1 MKKVNKN
8 FMYNM
13 VYQILLY
20 IIPFIVTPYISRV
33 LGAENIGIYS
43 YTYSIV
49 TYFMLLTLLGINN
62 YGTRNIARNHKNREK
77 LSFTFSS
84 IYYLQIIMGIIML
97 VIYNISIIF
106 MDKAYTM
113 LFIINNLFI
122 ISAILDINWLFFGL
136 EEFKITT
143 VRNGIIKIVSVLLI
157 FLLVKEKQD
166 LWKYLLIMSGSLV
179 ISQLYLFLF
188 RKKYVDFKKVKIKD
202 ITKHIKSIC
211 VLFIPVIAY
220 SVYRVMDKTMIR
232 WNK

>member
-62 YGTRNIARNHKNREK
+62 YGTRNIAKNHKNREK
-77 LSFTFSS
+77 LSYTFSS

-97 VIYNISIIF
+97 VIYNISIS
-106 MDKAYTM
+106 
-113 LFIINNLFI
+113 IN
-122 ISAILDINWLFFGL
+122 
-136 EEFKITT
+136 
-143 VRNGIIKIVSVLLI
+143 
-157 FLLVKEKQD
+157 
-166 LWKYLLIMSGSLV
+166 
-179 ISQLYLFLF
+179 
-188 RKKYVDFKKVKIKD
+188 
-202 ITKHIKSIC
+202 
-211 VLFIPVIAY
+211 
-220 SVYRVMDKTMIR
+220 
-232 WNK
+232 

>member
-113 LFIINNLFI
+113 LFLINNLFI

-143 VRNGIIKIVSVLLI
+143 VRNGIIKIVSVILI
-157 FLLVKEKQD
+157 FLLVKRKED

-188 RKKYVDFKKVKIKD
+188 IKRYVDFKKVKMKD
-202 ITKHIKSIC
+202 ITKHIKSVF

-220 SVYRVMDKTMIR
+220 SVYRIMDKTMIR
-232 WNK
+232 WNR

>member
-20 IIPFIVTPYISRV
+20 IIPLIVTPYISRV

-62 YGTRNIARNHKNREK
+62 YGTRNIAKNHKNREK
-77 LSFTFSS
+77 LSYTFSS

-106 MDKAYTM
+106 MDKAYT
-113 LFIINNLFI
+113 
-122 ISAILDINWLFFGL
+122 
-136 EEFKITT
+136 
-143 VRNGIIKIVSVLLI
+143 
-157 FLLVKEKQD
+157 KED

-202 ITKHIKSIC
+202 ITKHIKSVC

-220 SVYRVMDKTMIR
+220 SVYRIMDKTMIR
-232 WNK
+232 WNR

>member
-1 MKKVNKN
+1 
-8 FMYNM
+8 MYNM

-62 YGTRNIARNHKNREK
+62 YGTRNIAKNHKNREK

-113 LFIINNLFI
+113 LFLINNLFI

-143 VRNGIIKIVSVLLI
+143 VRNGIIKIVSVILI
-157 FLLVKEKQD
+157 FLLVK
-166 LWKYLLIMSGSLV
+166 
-179 ISQLYLFLF
+179 
-188 RKKYVDFKKVKIKD
+188 RK
-202 ITKHIKSIC
+202 
-211 VLFIPVIAY
+211 
-220 SVYRVMDKTMIR
+220 
-232 WNK
+232 

>member
-20 IIPFIVTPYISRV
+20 IIPLIVTPYISRV

-62 YGTRNIARNHKNREK
+62 YGTRNIAKNHKNREK
-77 LSFTFSS
+77 LSLTFSS
-84 IYYLQIIMGIIML
+84 IYYLQITMGIIML

-113 LFIINNLFI
+113 LFLINNLFI

-143 VRNGIIKIVSVLLI
+143 FRNGII
-157 FLLVKEKQD
+157 
-166 LWKYLLIMSGSLV
+166 
-179 ISQLYLFLF
+179 
-188 RKKYVDFKKVKIKD
+188 
-202 ITKHIKSIC
+202 
-211 VLFIPVIAY
+211 
-220 SVYRVMDKTMIR
+220 
-232 WNK
+232 

>member
-1 MKKVNKN
+1 
-8 FMYNM
+8 
-13 VYQILLY
+13 
-20 IIPFIVTPYISRV
+20 
-33 LGAENIGIYS
+33 
-43 YTYSIV
+43 
-49 TYFMLLTLLGINN
+49 
-62 YGTRNIARNHKNREK
+62 
-77 LSFTFSS
+77 
-84 IYYLQIIMGIIML
+84 ML

-113 LFIINNLFI
+113 LFLINNLFL

-188 RKKYVDFKKVKIKD
+188 IKRYVDFKKVKIKD
-202 ITKHIKSIC
+202 ITKDIKSVF

-220 SVYRVMDKTMIR
+220 SVYRIMDKTMIR

>member
-62 YGTRNIARNHKNREK
+62 YGTRNIAKNHKNREK
-77 LSFTFSS
+77 LSYTFSS

-113 LFIINNLFI
+113 LFLINNLFL

-136 EEFKITT
+136 EEFI
-143 VRNGIIKIVSVLLI
+143 R
-157 FLLVKEKQD
+157 FC
-166 LWKYLLIMSGSLV
+166 
-179 ISQLYLFLF
+179 LYFF
-188 RKKYVDFKKVKIKD
+188 
-202 ITKHIKSIC
+202 
-211 VLFIPVIAY
+211 
-220 SVYRVMDKTMIR
+220 
-232 WNK
+232 

>member
-1 MKKVNKN
+1 
-8 FMYNM
+8 MYNM

-62 YGTRNIARNHKNREK
+62 YGTRNIAKNHKNREK
-77 LSFTFSS
+77 LSYTFSS

-113 LFIINNLFI
+113 LFLINNLFL

-143 VRNGIIKIVSVLLI
+143 VRNGIIKIV
-157 FLLVKEKQD
+157 
-166 LWKYLLIMSGSLV
+166 
-179 ISQLYLFLF
+179 
-188 RKKYVDFKKVKIKD
+188 
-202 ITKHIKSIC
+202 
-211 VLFIPVIAY
+211 
-220 SVYRVMDKTMIR
+220 
-232 WNK
+232 

>member
-13 VYQILLY
+13 VYQKLLY
-20 IIPFIVTPYISRV
+20 IIPLIVTPYISRV

-62 YGTRNIARNHKNREK
+62 YGTRNIAKNHKNREK
-77 LSFTFSS
+77 LSLTFSS
-84 IYYLQIIMGIIML
+84 IYYLQITMGIIML

-113 LFIINNLFI
+113 LFLINNLFI

-143 VRNGIIKIVSVLLI
+143 FRNGIIKIVSVLLI
-157 FLLVKEKQD
+157 FL
-166 LWKYLLIMSGSLV
+166 
-179 ISQLYLFLF
+179 
-188 RKKYVDFKKVKIKD
+188 
-202 ITKHIKSIC
+202 
-211 VLFIPVIAY
+211 
-220 SVYRVMDKTMIR
+220 SV
-232 WNK
+232 

>member
-20 IIPFIVTPYISRV
+20 IIPLIVTPYISRV

-84 IYYLQIIMGIIML
+84 IYYLQIIMGVIML

-106 MDKAYTM
+106 MDKTYTM
-113 LFIINNLFI
+113 LFLINNLFL
-122 ISAILDINWLFFGL
+122 SN
-136 EEFKITT
+136 
-143 VRNGIIKIVSVLLI
+143 N
-157 FLLVKEKQD
+157 Q
-166 LWKYLLIMSGSLV
+166 
-179 ISQLYLFLF
+179 
-188 RKKYVDFKKVKIKD
+188 
-202 ITKHIKSIC
+202 
-211 VLFIPVIAY
+211 
-220 SVYRVMDKTMIR
+220 KTM
-232 WNK
+232 NFSFNYTLLF